1 MIGIFLV
8 RMARLGGMWPTVS
21 AHGIARQS
29 KIVPMIVPQ
38 QTSPAGLSSRQAG
51 PAAGC
56 GAGFRAGF
64 RAGFGPAALRV
75 GWRCETS

>member
-1 MIGIFLV
+1 MVGIFLV
-8 RMARLGGMWPTVS
+8 RMARLGHVANGVS
-21 AHGIARQS
+21 AWHSWHS

-51 PAAGC
+51 PAAGR
-56 GAGFRAGF
+56 GAGFWAGF
-64 RAGFGPAALRV
+64 RAGFGLAALRV

>member
-1 MIGIFLV
+1 
-8 RMARLGGMWPTVS
+8 MWPAVS
-21 AHGIARQS
+21 AHGIARHS
-29 KIVPMIVPQ
+29 KTVPMIAPQ

-64 RAGFGPAALRV
+64 GPASAGEASAEGGADAAQGGRV
-75 GWRCETS
+75 TFRGDQV